1 MDKSTGIF
9 PIPIV
14 TLVTIIIFS
23 GLSTVTFGQ
32 SDAPDTNRITYKDNG
47 YNAILQED
55 EDCNAQQFSEA
66 VSYYKEIGYQSGL
79 VYERSNSPLG
89 GTVSSPLPVNKS
101 PVIVVTSPI
110 KGEINQTVIIN
121 ASISDPDGNI
131 TFITWNQE
139 DEFPPVNMS
148 ISQDKQ
154 SMSFIPT
161 QNVTYVFSIE
171 AIDNNGSTT
180 LKSVEVNVGP
190 IIPSS
195 SSSLIGNSPSQPRNN
210 NFF

>member
-1 MDKSTGIF
+1 
-9 PIPIV
+9 
-14 TLVTIIIFS
+14 
-23 GLSTVTFGQ
+23 
-32 SDAPDTNRITYKDNG
+32 
-47 YNAILQED
+47 
-55 EDCNAQQFSEA
+55 
-66 VSYYKEIGYQSGL
+66 
-79 VYERSNSPLG
+79 LG
-89 GTVSSPLPVNKS
+89 GTAGSPLPINKP

-161 QNVTYVFSIE
+161 
-171 AIDNNGSTT
+171 
-180 LKSVEVNVGP
+180 
-190 IIPSS
+190 
-195 SSSLIGNSPSQPRNN
+195 
-210 NFF
+210 